1 LRSRKLLYSILV
13 SQENTAKENKT
24 MMKTTTTNNYRIPVD
39 QLQNLEIDRN
49 GRLAPRLH
57 DLEPLRNTLLS
68 VLYPGIKVASVNV
81 PVEPLDDYEEAQVEN
96 ALARLVWNGVHYKL
110 VGASGSAKKG
120 KFYFVDQK
128 HSLAIAERFQH
139 WPQAAIVYFGILV
152 SPCKVMREEP
162 EARVLVVLDKKLGT
176 NDCRG
181 WIRRSIFQHLQQK
194 HDDEILSA
202 HVERLRR
209 ERYGNASD
217 ENHDQAD
224 ESVLF
229 RDAQREIAG
238 KRLPEERFYQFRMAF
253 ADTQAKGAFK
263 IMEDDVADALEAD
276 FVLPESAVKPGLKI
290 PPVMYSIFGPG
301 RRFAGNVAVGIR
313 EVSRQLEFESSYTL
327 VEHAPEDSI
336 QLEILPQAMKQVA
349 KLSEAVG
356 GGHYEDLLEIL
367 GHHPDRSADGVEPD
381 NEEFRI
387 VEGLLLADA
396 SGEIVR
402 HPYVNNQLNKLLA
415 RWAFKAATG
424 GGFRL
429 PAFALMDDGY
439 LFLKDGDVLCGSD
452 WIPEHK
458 AIVPLASKHG
468 LCVRYP
474 IRMVDDLLP
483 FENLSD
489 NEISAQLKND
499 LCRGNC
505 TLTDSETRELVQRQL
520 RMEGTY
526 VLHSETAKK
535 NGGDFDFDWVCV
547 IEEDRF
553 PRFVKDRFSRGLGL
567 QQGKNKANKARDP
580 WFNLEHVAMKA
591 RGNHI
596 GSITDLITSCRA
608 VGQEELAGQLAK
620 ELQNALDSLKWQ
632 VQPDLKLVAEIRQ
645 QVRQA
650 PWLRY
655 KNERRCSDLPL
666 HLEVEKTDR
675 VGHLYNHVRK
685 QIEDLLINK
694 APIEAFKALV
704 VGEQVTREMLEDCRF
719 INRVYAA
726 MVGKIAGRREQLE
739 EHLEKAKAE
748 WETVRQNSDKELRRQ
763 KLFAMNQAYGAC
775 RGDEERGRYEMKAVL
790 AFIRIWAQNK
800 AENRMGW
807 LQALNRIVC
816 AGQRSSGSI
825 LFLAFPQ
832 ELILKLAE
840 RTGGKPVR
848 VHVPR
853 LYDGLVRTDASG
865 RAFLVDPLKGGG
877 QKHTFL
883 FKYRDGKILLDDNSL
898 EQAQAETS
906 TESCTETAIATGRA
920 IPTAVADERMEF
932 IPGTFSDEDASDAPW
947 VM

>member
-1 LRSRKLLYSILV
+1 MR
-13 SQENTAKENKT
+13 
-24 MMKTTTTNNYRIPVD
+24 TTNTKTKRYRIPAD
-39 QLQNLEIDRN
+39 QIQNLEIDRN
-49 GRLAPRLH
+49 GRIAPRLH
-57 DLEPLRNTLLS
+57 DLEPLENTLLS

-81 PVEPLDDYEEAQVEN
+81 PAEPLDDYEESQVEN
-96 ALARLVWNGVHYKL
+96 ALARLVFKGVHYKL

-120 KFYFVDQK
+120 KFYFVDQE
-128 HSLAIAERFQH
+128 HSRAIAERFQH

-152 SPCKVMREEP
+152 SPCKVMMEAP
-162 EARVLVVLDKKLGT
+162 ESRVLVVLDRKLGT

-181 WIRRSIFQHLQQK
+181 WIRRSLFQRLQEK
-194 HDDEILSA
+194 HDEELLLAQVD
-202 HVERLRR
+202 RLRR
-209 ERYGNASD
+209 ERDGMVRD
-217 ENHDQAD
+217 EDLDEQQRAILLHDAK
-224 ESVLF
+224 
-229 RDAQREIAG
+229 REISA

-253 ADTQAKGAFK
+253 SNTQAKGAFK
-263 IMEDDVADALEAD
+263 IMENDVSDALEAD

-290 PPVMYSIFGPG
+290 PAVMDSIFGPG
-301 RRFAGNVAVGIR
+301 RRFAGNVTVGIR

-327 VEHAPEDSI
+327 LEHAPEDSI

-356 GGHYEDLLEIL
+356 QGRYEELLELL
-367 GHHPDRSADGVEPD
+367 GHHPDKISAELLEQDG
-381 NEEFRI
+381 NEEFRV

-415 RWAFKAATG
+415 RWAFKTATG

-439 LFLKDGDVLCGSD
+439 LFLKDGQVFSGSD
-452 WIPEHK
+452 WIPEHE

-483 FENLSD
+483 FGNLSD
-489 NEISAQLKND
+489 DEILAHLNKD
-499 LCRGNC
+499 LCRSNS
-505 TLTDSETRELVQRQL
+505 TLTDTEVRDLVARQL
-520 RMEGTY
+520 RLEGTY

-535 NGGDFDFDWVCV
+535 NGGDYDFDWVCV
-547 IEEDRF
+547 VEEERF
-553 PRFVKDRFSRGLGL
+553 PRFVKDRFSRGLGA

-596 GSITDLITSCRA
+596 GSITDLMTSCRA
-608 VGQEELAGQLAK
+608 AGRGDLAQQLAL
-620 ELQNALDSLKWQ
+620 ELQKALDSLKWQ

-645 QVRQA
+645 QIRQA

-655 KNERRCSDLPL
+655 KNERRVSDLPL
-666 HLEVEKTDR
+666 HVEVEKTDR
-675 VGHLYNHVRK
+675 VGYLYNRVRK
-685 QIEDLLINK
+685 QIEDLLTNK

-704 VGEQVTREMLEDCRF
+704 VGEEVTRQMLEDCRF

-726 MVGKIAGRREQLE
+726 MVGKIAERRELLKKQ
-739 EHLEKAKAE
+739 LEKARAE
-748 WETVRQNSDKELRRQ
+748 WETVRQSQDKELRRQ
-763 KLFAMNQAYGAC
+763 KLFASNQAHGAC
-775 RGDEERGRYEMKAVL
+775 RADEERGKYEMKAVL
-790 AFIRIWAQNK
+790 ALIRIWAQNK
-800 AENRMGW
+800 TENRTAW
-807 LQALNRIVC
+807 LQALNRVVC
-816 AGQRSSGSI
+816 AGERSTGSI

-840 RTGGKPVR
+840 RTGGRAVR
-848 VHVPR
+848 VQVPR
-853 LYDGLVRTDASG
+853 LYEGFVRIDEQG
-865 RAFLVDPLKGGG
+865 RTFLVDPLKNGG

-883 FKYRDGKILLDDNSL
+883 FKYADGKILLDDDKS
-898 EQAQAETS
+898 EQVQAGTTKSGAE
-906 TESCTETAIATGRA
+906 ESRTTMQV
-920 IPTAVADERMEF
+920 AVPDEAVEF
-932 IPGTFSDEDASDAPW
+932 PPITLDDDGPEVPW

>member
-1 LRSRKLLYSILV
+1 MTT
-13 SQENTAKENKT
+13 N
-24 MMKTTTTNNYRIPVD
+24 TTTNNYRIPAD

-49 GRLAPRLH
+49 GRVAPRLH
-57 DLEPLRNTLLS
+57 DLEPLKNTLLS

-81 PVEPLDDYEEAQVEN
+81 PAEPLDDYEEAQVEN

-120 KFYFVDQK
+120 KFYFVDRE

-152 SPCKVMREEP
+152 SPCKVMMAEP
-162 EARVLVVLDKKLGT
+162 EARVLVVPDRKLGT

-181 WIRRSIFQHLQQK
+181 WIRRSIFQRLQQK
-194 HDDEILSA
+194 HDDEILLA
-202 HVERLRR
+202 QVERLRR
-209 ERYGNASD
+209 ERYGKASD
-217 ENHDQAD
+217 EDRDQA
-224 ESVLF
+224 EEAVLLQ
-229 RDAQREIAG
+229 DAKREVAG
-238 KRLPEERFYQFRMAF
+238 KRLAGGRFYQFRMAF

-263 IMEDDVADALEAD
+263 IMEDDVSDALDAD
-276 FVLPESAVKPGLKI
+276 FLLPESAVKPGLKV
-290 PPVMYSIFGPG
+290 PAVMYSIFGPG
-301 RRFAGNVAVGIR
+301 RRFRGHIAIGIR
-313 EVSRQLEFESSYTL
+313 EVSRHLEFESSYTL

-356 GGHYEDLLEIL
+356 EGRYEDLLEIL
-367 GHHPDRSADGVEPD
+367 GHHPDRSLPDGVEPD
-381 NEEFRI
+381 SEEFRI

-439 LFLKDGDVLCGSD
+439 LFLKDGQVVAGSD

-458 AIVPLASKHG
+458 AIVPLASKYG

-483 FENLSD
+483 FGNLPD
-489 NEISAQLKND
+489 EEIAAQLNTD
-499 LCRGNC
+499 LCRKNC
-505 TLTDSETRELVQRQL
+505 TLTDSEIRELVQRQL
-520 RMEGTY
+520 RLEGTY

-547 IEEDRF
+547 VEEDRF
-553 PRFVKDRFSRGLGL
+553 PRFVKDRFSRGLGQ

-596 GSITDLITSCRA
+596 GSITDLMTSCRA
-608 VGQEELAGQLAK
+608 VGQKELAAQLAQ

-704 VGEQVTREMLEDCRF
+704 VGEQVNREMLDDCRF
-719 INRVYAA
+719 VNRVYAA
-726 MVGKIAGRREQLE
+726 MVGKIAARREQLKGQ
-739 EHLEKAKAE
+739 LEKAKAE
-748 WETVRQNSDKELRRQ
+748 WDTVRQSSDKELRRQ

-816 AGQRSSGSI
+816 TGQRSSGSI

-853 LYDGLVRTDASG
+853 LYDGLVRTDSSG
-865 RAFLVDPLKGGG
+865 RTFLVDPLKEGG

-883 FKYRDGKILLDDNSL
+883 FKYRDGKILLDDDKP
-898 EQAQAETS
+898 EQTQAETS
-906 TESCTETAIATGRA
+906 TESCSETDIAAECA
-920 IPTAVADERMEF
+920 IPVAMVDEAVEF
-932 IPGTFSDEDASDAPW
+932 LPSTFSDEDASDAPW

>member
-1 LRSRKLLYSILV
+1 
-13 SQENTAKENKT
+13 
-24 MMKTTTTNNYRIPVD
+24 M
-39 QLQNLEIDRN
+39 
-49 GRLAPRLH
+49 H
-57 DLEPLRNTLLS
+57 DLEPLKNTLLS

-81 PVEPLDDYEEAQVEN
+81 PAEPLDDYEEAQVEN
-96 ALARLVWNGVHYKL
+96 ALARLVWNGIHYKL

-120 KFYFVDQK
+120 KFYFVDRE
-128 HSLAIAERFQH
+128 HSKAIAERFQH

-152 SPCKVMREEP
+152 SPCKVMMEEP
-162 EARVLVVLDKKLGT
+162 EARVLVVPDRKLGT

-181 WIRRSIFQHLQQK
+181 WIRRSVFQRLQQK

-202 HVERLRR
+202 QVERLRR
-209 ERYGNASD
+209 ERYGKASD
-217 ENHDQAD
+217 ENQDQAE
-224 ESVLF
+224 ESVLLQ
-229 RDAQREIAG
+229 DAKRELAG
-238 KRLPEERFYQFRMAF
+238 KRLAGGRFYQFRMAF

-263 IMEDDVADALEAD
+263 IMEDDVSDALEAD

-290 PPVMYSIFGPG
+290 PAVMYSIFGPG
-301 RRFAGNVAVGIR
+301 RRFRGDTVVGIR

-356 GGHYEDLLEIL
+356 EGRYEDLLEIL
-367 GHHPDRSADGVEPD
+367 GHHPGKSLPDGVEPD
-381 NEEFRI
+381 NEEFRV

-439 LFLKDGDVLCGSD
+439 LFLKDGQVVSGSD

-458 AIVPLASKHG
+458 AIVPLASKRG

-483 FENLSD
+483 FGNLAD
-489 NEISAQLKND
+489 GEIVAQLNND
-499 LCRGNC
+499 LCRRNC
-505 TLTDSETRELVQRQL
+505 TLTDSEIRELVQRQL
-520 RMEGTY
+520 RLEGTY
-526 VLHSETAKK
+526 VLHSDTAKK

-547 IEEDRF
+547 VEEDRF
-553 PRFVKDRFSRGLGL
+553 PRFVKDRFSRGLGQ
-567 QQGKNKANKARDP
+567 QQGKNKANKAKDP

-596 GSITDLITSCRA
+596 GSITDLMTSCRA
-608 VGQEELAGQLAK
+608 AGHEELAAELAL

-655 KNERRCSDLPL
+655 KNERRVSDLPL

-704 VGEQVTREMLEDCRF
+704 VGEQVSREMLEDCRF
-719 INRVYAA
+719 VNRVYAA
-726 MVGKIAGRREQLE
+726 MVGKIAERREQLKE
-739 EHLEKAKAE
+739 QLEKAKAE
-748 WETVRQNSDKELRRQ
+748 WETIRQSSDKELRRQ

-816 AGQRSSGSI
+816 TGQRSSGSI

-848 VHVPR
+848 VHVPK
-853 LYDGLVRTDASG
+853 LHDGLVRTDSAG

-883 FKYRDGKILLDDNSL
+883 FKYRDGKILLDDDKP
-898 EQAQAETS
+898 EQAKGEILS
-906 TESCTETAIATGRA
+906 ESCAESETAEAA
-920 IPTAVADERMEF
+920 IQAANVDEAVEF
-932 IPGTFSDEDASDAPW
+932 NPGAFSDEDASDAPW

>member
-1 LRSRKLLYSILV
+1 MTK
-13 SQENTAKENKT
+13 N
-24 MMKTTTTNNYRIPVD
+24 TTTNNYRIPAD
-39 QLQNLEIDRN
+39 QIQNLEIDRN
-49 GRLAPRLH
+49 GRVAPRLH
-57 DLEPLRNTLLS
+57 DLEPLKNTLLS

-81 PVEPLDDYEEAQVEN
+81 PAEPLDDYEESQVEN
-96 ALARLVWNGVHYKL
+96 ALARLIWNGVHYKL

-120 KFYFVDQK
+120 KFYFVDRE
-128 HSLAIAERFQH
+128 HSRAIAERFQH

-152 SPCKVMREEP
+152 SPCKVMIEEP
-162 EARVLVVLDKKLGT
+162 EARVLVVADRKLGT

-181 WIRRSIFQHLQQK
+181 WIRRSLFQRLQQK
-194 HDDEILSA
+194 HDDEILSSQI
-202 HVERLRR
+202 ERLRR
-209 ERYGNASD
+209 ERHAGAREEDLD
-217 ENHDQAD
+217 ERQR
-224 ESVLF
+224 SVLLA
-229 RDAQREIAG
+229 DAKREIAG

-253 ADTQAKGAFK
+253 ANTQAKGAFK

-276 FVLPESAVKPGLKI
+276 FVLPESAVKPEQKI
-290 PPVMYSIFGPG
+290 PTVMYSIFGPG
-301 RRFAGNVAVGIR
+301 RRFAGNLSVGIR
-313 EVSRQLEFESSYTL
+313 EVSRRLEFESSYTL

-349 KLSEAVG
+349 KLSEAIG
-356 GGHYEDLLEIL
+356 EGRYEDLLEIL
-367 GHHPDRSADGVEPD
+367 GHHPDRSLPDGVEPD
-381 NEEFRI
+381 SEEFRV

-415 RWAFKAATG
+415 RWAFKAATS

-439 LFLKDGDVLCGSD
+439 LFLKDGQVISGSD

-483 FENLSD
+483 FGNLSD
-489 NEISAQLKND
+489 DEIAAQLAND
-499 LCRGNC
+499 LCRQNC
-505 TLTDSETRELVQRQL
+505 TLANAQIYELVRRQL
-520 RMEGTY
+520 RLEGTY

-535 NGGDFDFDWVCV
+535 NGGDFDFDWICV
-547 IEEDRF
+547 VEEDRF
-553 PRFVKDRFSRGLGL
+553 PRFVKERFSRDLGQ

-596 GSITDLITSCRA
+596 GSITDLMTSCRA
-608 VGQEELAGQLAK
+608 AGHEELAAQLAK

-645 QVRQA
+645 QVHQA

-655 KNERRCSDLPL
+655 KNERRVSDLPL

-704 VGEQVTREMLEDCRF
+704 VGEKVTRDMLEDCRF
-719 INRVYAA
+719 VNRVYAA
-726 MVGKIAGRREQLE
+726 MVGKVAERREQLKQQ
-739 EHLEKAKAE
+739 LEKAKAE
-748 WETVRQNSDKELRRQ
+748 WDEVRQSSDKELRRQ
-763 KLFAMNQAYGAC
+763 KLFVLNQAYCAC
-775 RGDEERGRYEMKAVL
+775 RGDEERGRYEMKAIL

-800 AENRMGW
+800 EENRMGW

-816 AGQRSSGSI
+816 TGQRSSGSI

-853 LYDGLVRTDASG
+853 LYDGSVGTDSSG
-865 RAFLVDPLKGGG
+865 RTFLVDPLKGGG

-883 FKYRDGKILLDDNSL
+883 FKYKDGKILLDDNKA
-898 EQAQAETS
+898 EHDQALTSAESRAEAETAP
-906 TESCTETAIATGRA
+906 EGAMPAA
-920 IPTAVADERMEF
+920 AVDQAVEF
-932 IPGTFSDEDASDAPW
+932 NPGAYDDTNDVSW

>member
-1 LRSRKLLYSILV
+1 MTK
-13 SQENTAKENKT
+13 N
-24 MMKTTTTNNYRIPVD
+24 TTTNNYRIPAD

-49 GRLAPRLH
+49 GRVAPRLH
-57 DLEPLRNTLLS
+57 DLEPLKNTLLS

-81 PVEPLDDYEEAQVEN
+81 PAEPLDDYEEAQVEN
-96 ALARLVWNGVHYKL
+96 ALAGLVWNGVHYKL

-120 KFYFVDQK
+120 KFYFVDRE
-128 HSLAIAERFQH
+128 HSGAIAERFQH

-152 SPCKVMREEP
+152 SPCKVMMEEP
-162 EARVLVVLDKKLGT
+162 EARVIVVPDRKLGT

-181 WIRRSIFQHLQQK
+181 WIRRSVFQRLQQK

-202 HVERLRR
+202 QVERLRR
-209 ERYGNASD
+209 ERFGKAND
-217 ENHDQAD
+217 ENRDQAE
-224 ESVLF
+224 ESVLLQ
-229 RDAQREIAG
+229 DAKREVAG
-238 KRLPEERFYQFRMAF
+238 RRLAEGRFYQFRMAF

-263 IMEDDVADALEAD
+263 VMEDDVSDALEAD

-290 PPVMYSIFGPG
+290 PAVMYSIFGPG
-301 RRFAGNVAVGIR
+301 RRFRGHLAVGIR

-356 GGHYEDLLEIL
+356 AGRYEDLLEIL
-367 GHHPDRSADGVEPD
+367 GHHPDRSLPAGAEPD
-381 NEEFRI
+381 NEEFRV

-439 LFLKDGDVLCGSD
+439 LFLKDGEVVSGSD

-458 AIVPLASKHG
+458 AVVPLASKRG

-474 IRMVDDLLP
+474 IRIVDDLLP
-483 FENLSD
+483 FGNLSD
-489 NEISAQLKND
+489 DEIVAQLNND
-499 LCRGNC
+499 LCRRNC
-505 TLTDSETRELVQRQL
+505 TLTESETGELVQRQL
-520 RMEGTY
+520 RLEGTY

-547 IEEDRF
+547 VEEDRF
-553 PRFVKDRFSRGLGL
+553 PRFVKDRFSRGLGQ
-567 QQGKNKANKARDP
+567 QQGKNKANKAKDP

-596 GSITDLITSCRA
+596 GSITDLMTSCRA
-608 VGQEELAGQLAK
+608 VGQQELAAQLAK

-655 KNERRCSDLPL
+655 KNERRVSDLPL

-704 VGEQVTREMLEDCRF
+704 VGEQVSREMLEDCRF
-719 INRVYAA
+719 VNRVYAA
-726 MVGKIAGRREQLE
+726 MVGKIAERREQLE
-739 EHLEKAKAE
+739 QQLEKAKAE
-748 WETVRQNSDKELRRQ
+748 WDTVRQSSDKEMRRQ

-816 AGQRSSGSI
+816 TGQRSSGSI

-853 LYDGLVRTDASG
+853 LYDGLVRTDSSG
-865 RAFLVDPLKGGG
+865 RTFLVDPLKGGG

-883 FKYRDGKILLDDNSL
+883 FKYRDGKILLDDDKP
-898 EQAQAETS
+898 EQKQAETS
-906 TESCTETAIATGRA
+906 TESSADTDIAAECA
-920 IPTAVADERMEF
+920 IPVAMVDEAVEF
-932 IPGTFSDEDASDAPW
+932 NPGAFSDEDASDAAW

>member
-1 LRSRKLLYSILV
+1 MTK
-13 SQENTAKENKT
+13 N
-24 MMKTTTTNNYRIPVD
+24 TTTDNYRIPAD

-49 GRLAPRLH
+49 GRIAPRLH
-57 DLEPLRNTLLS
+57 DLEPLKNTLLS

-81 PVEPLDDYEEAQVEN
+81 PAEPLDDFEESQVEN

-120 KFYFVDQK
+120 KFYFVDRE
-128 HSLAIAERFQH
+128 HSQAIAERFQH

-152 SPCKVMREEP
+152 SPCKAMMEKP
-162 EARVLVVLDKKLGT
+162 EVRVLVVPDRKLGT

-181 WIRRSIFQHLQQK
+181 WIRRSMFRRLQQK

-202 HVERLRR
+202 QMERLRR
-209 ERYGNASD
+209 ERDGKASD
-217 ENHDQAD
+217 ENQDKAG
-224 ESVLF
+224 ESVLL
-229 RDAQREIAG
+229 RDAKREIAG

-263 IMEDDVADALEAD
+263 IMEDDVSDVLEAD
-276 FVLPESAVKPGLKI
+276 FVLPESAVKPGLKT
-290 PPVMYSIFGPG
+290 PAVMYSIFGPG
-301 RRFAGNVAVGIR
+301 RRFRGDVVVGIR

-356 GGHYEDLLEIL
+356 EGRYEDLLEIL
-367 GHHPDRSADGVEPD
+367 GHHPDRALPDGVEPD
-381 NEEFRI
+381 SEEFRV

-439 LFLKDGDVLCGSD
+439 LFLKDGQVFSGSD

-458 AIVPLASKHG
+458 AIVPMASKRG

-483 FENLSD
+483 FANLSD
-489 NEISAQLKND
+489 EEILAQLNND
-499 LCRGNC
+499 LCRSNC
-505 TLTDSETRELVQRQL
+505 TLTDSEIRELVRRQL
-520 RMEGTY
+520 RVEGTY

-535 NGGDFDFDWVCV
+535 NGGDFDFDWICV
-547 IEEDRF
+547 VEEDRF
-553 PRFVKDRFSRGLGL
+553 PRFVKDRFSRGLGQ
-567 QQGKNKANKARDP
+567 QQGKNKANKAKDP

-596 GSITDLITSCRA
+596 GSITDLMTSCRA
-608 VGQEELAGQLAK
+608 VGQEELAAQLAK

-632 VQPDLKLVAEIRQ
+632 VQPDLKLIAEIRR
-645 QVRQA
+645 QVHQA

-675 VGHLYNHVRK
+675 VGQLYNHVRK

-726 MVGKIAGRREQLE
+726 MVGKIAVRREQLKE
-739 EHLEKAKAE
+739 QLEKAKAE
-748 WETVRQNSDKELRRQ
+748 WDTVRQSSDKELRRQ
-763 KLFAMNQAYGAC
+763 MLFAMNQAYGAC
-775 RGDEERGRYEMKAVL
+775 RGDEERSRYEMKAVL

-816 AGQRSSGSI
+816 TGQRSSGSI

-853 LYDGLVRTDASG
+853 LYDGLVRTDSSG

-883 FKYRDGKILLDDNSL
+883 FKYLDGKILLDDDKT
-898 EQAQAETS
+898 EQPKGETS
-906 TESCTETAIATGRA
+906 TESCAESETTEAA
-920 IPTAVADERMEF
+920 IPATVADEAVEF
-932 IPGTFSDEDASDAPW
+932 NPGAFSNEDASDASW

>member
-1 LRSRKLLYSILV
+1 MTK
-13 SQENTAKENKT
+13 N
-24 MMKTTTTNNYRIPVD
+24 TTTNNYRIPAD
-39 QLQNLEIDRN
+39 QIQNLEIDRN
-49 GRLAPRLH
+49 GRIAPRLH
-57 DLEPLRNTLLS
+57 DLEPLKNTLLS
-68 VLYPGIKVASVNV
+68 VLYPGIKVASVTE
-81 PVEPLDDYEEAQVEN
+81 PTEPLDDFEEAQVEN
-96 ALARLVWNGVHYKL
+96 ALARLVWNGIHYKL

-128 HSLAIAERFQH
+128 HSRAIAERFQH

-152 SPCKVMREEP
+152 SPCKVMMEEP
-162 EARVLVVLDKKLGT
+162 EARVLVVADRRLGT

-181 WIRRSIFQHLQQK
+181 WIRRSLFQRLQEK
-194 HDDEILSA
+194 HDDELLCA
-202 HVERLRR
+202 QMERLRR
-209 ERYGNASD
+209 ERFGKSGGEPLDA
-217 ENHDQAD
+217 DQ
-224 ESVLF
+224 EMVLL
-229 RDAQREIAG
+229 RDAKQEISA
-238 KRLPEERFYQFRMAF
+238 KRLAEGRFYQFRMAF
-253 ADTQAKGAFK
+253 ANTQAKGAFK
-263 IMEDDVADALEAD
+263 VMKDDVADALEAD

-290 PPVMYSIFGPG
+290 LAVTCSIFGPG
-301 RRFAGNVAVGIR
+301 RRFRGLTVVGIR
-313 EVSRQLEFESSYTL
+313 EVSRQLDFESSYTL

-356 GGHYEDLLEIL
+356 EGRYEDLLEIL
-367 GHHPDRSADGVEPD
+367 GHHPDRSLPEGAELDGQ
-381 NEEFRI
+381 EFRV

-429 PAFALMDDGY
+429 PAFALADDGY
-439 LFLKDGDVLCGSD
+439 LFLKDGQVVSGSD

-458 AIVPLASKHG
+458 AVVPLTSKRG

-483 FENLSD
+483 FGNLSD
-489 NEISAQLKND
+489 NEIAAELSND
-499 LCRGNC
+499 LCRQNC
-505 TLTDSETRELVQRQL
+505 ALASSEFCELVQRQL
-520 RMEGTY
+520 RLEGAY

-553 PRFVKDRFSRGLGL
+553 PRFVKDRFSRGLGQ

-596 GSITDLITSCRA
+596 GSITDLMTSCRA
-608 VGQEELAGQLAK
+608 AGHEDLAAQLAK

-632 VQPDLKLVAEIRQ
+632 VQPDLKLVAAIRQ
-645 QVRQA
+645 QVHQA

-655 KNERRCSDLPL
+655 KNERRVSDLPL
-666 HLEVEKTDR
+666 HLEVDAKDR

-685 QIEDLLINK
+685 QIEDVLINK

-726 MVGKIAGRREQLE
+726 MIGKIAERREQLKQQ
-739 EHLEKAKAE
+739 LEKAKAE
-748 WETVRQNSDKELRRQ
+748 WDEVRQSADKELRRQ
-763 KLFAMNQAYGAC
+763 KLFAMNQARGAC
-775 RGDEERGRYEMKAVL
+775 RSDEERGRYEMKAVF

-800 AENRMGW
+800 EENRMGW

-816 AGQRSSGSI
+816 TGQRSSGSI

-848 VHVPR
+848 VHVPK
-853 LYDGLVRTDASG
+853 LYDGLVCTDSSG
-865 RAFLVDPLKGGG
+865 RTFLVDPLKGGG
-877 QKHTFL
+877 EKHTFL
-883 FKYRDGKILLDDNSL
+883 FKYEDGNILLDDNKP
-898 EQAQAETS
+898 EQAKAETSAEAQAEAK
-906 TESCTETAIATGRA
+906 TASEASVPAA
-920 IPTAVADERMEF
+920 IVDEAVEF
-932 IPGTFSDEDASDAPW
+932 NPGTFSDEETNDVSW

>member
-1 LRSRKLLYSILV
+1 MTK
-13 SQENTAKENKT
+13 N
-24 MMKTTTTNNYRIPVD
+24 TTTNNYRIPAD

-49 GRLAPRLH
+49 GRVAPRLH
-57 DLEPLRNTLLS
+57 DLEPLKNTLLS
-68 VLYPGIKVASVNV
+68 VLYPGIKVAGVNV
-81 PVEPLDDYEEAQVEN
+81 PAEPLDDYEEAQVEN

-120 KFYFVDQK
+120 KFYFVDRE
-128 HSLAIAERFQH
+128 HSRSIAERFQH

-152 SPCKVMREEP
+152 SPCKVMMEEP
-162 EARVLVVLDKKLGT
+162 EVRILVVPDRKLGT

-181 WIRRSIFQHLQQK
+181 WIRRSMFQRLQQK

-202 HVERLRR
+202 QVERLRR
-209 ERYGNASD
+209 ERYGKASD
-217 ENHDQAD
+217 ENRDQAE
-224 ESVLF
+224 ESILLQ
-229 RDAQREIAG
+229 DAKREIVG
-238 KRLPEERFYQFRMAF
+238 KRLAEGRFYQFRMAF

-263 IMEDDVADALEAD
+263 TMEDDVSDVLEAD

-290 PPVMYSIFGPG
+290 PAVMYSIFGPG
-301 RRFAGNVAVGIR
+301 RRFRGDVVVGIR

-349 KLSEAVG
+349 KLSKAVG
-356 GGHYEDLLEIL
+356 EGRYEDLLEIL
-367 GHHPDRSADGVEPD
+367 GHHPDRSQPDGVEPD
-381 NEEFRI
+381 SEEFRV

-415 RWAFKAATG
+415 RWAFKAATS
-424 GGFRL
+424 GGFLL

-439 LFLKDGDVLCGSD
+439 LFLKDGQVFSGSD

-458 AIVPLASKHG
+458 AIVPLVSKHG

-483 FENLSD
+483 FGNLSD
-489 NEISAQLKND
+489 EEIVVYLNND
-499 LCRGNC
+499 LCRCNC
-505 TLTDSETRELVQRQL
+505 TLTDSEIRELVHRQL
-520 RMEGTY
+520 RLEGTY

-547 IEEDRF
+547 VEEDRF
-553 PRFVKDRFSRGLGL
+553 PRFVKDRFSRGLG
-567 QQGKNKANKARDP
+567 QQLGKNKASKAKDP

-596 GSITDLITSCRA
+596 GSITDLMTSCRA
-608 VGQEELAGQLAK
+608 VGQEELAAQLAK
-620 ELQNALDSLKWQ
+620 ELQSALDSLKWQ

-704 VGEQVTREMLEDCRF
+704 VGERVSREMLEDCRF
-719 INRVYAA
+719 VNRVYAA
-726 MVGKIAGRREQLE
+726 MVGKIAARREQLKE
-739 EHLEKAKAE
+739 KLGKAKAE
-748 WETVRQNSDKELRRQ
+748 WDTVRQSSDKELRRQ
-763 KLFAMNQAYGAC
+763 MLFAMNQAYGAC

-816 AGQRSSGSI
+816 TGQRSSGSI

-832 ELILKLAE
+832 ELIMKLAE

-853 LYDGLVRTDASG
+853 LYDGFVRTDSSG
-865 RAFLVDPLKGGG
+865 RTFLVDPLKGGG

-883 FKYRDGKILLDDNSL
+883 FKYLDGKILLDDDKT
-898 EQAQAETS
+898 EQPKGETS
-906 TESCTETAIATGRA
+906 TESCTESETAEAA
-920 IPTAVADERMEF
+920 IPAAVADEAMEF
-932 IPGTFSDEDASDAPW
+932 NPGAFSDEDASDAPW

>member
-1 LRSRKLLYSILV
+1 MTTK
-13 SQENTAKENKT
+13 NTKT
-24 MMKTTTTNNYRIPVD
+24 NRYRIPAD
-39 QLQNLEIDRN
+39 QIQNLEIDRN
-49 GRLAPRLH
+49 GRIAPRLH
-57 DLEPLRNTLLS
+57 DLEPLENTLLS
-68 VLYPGIKVASVNV
+68 VLYPEIKVASVNV
-81 PVEPLDDYEEAQVEN
+81 PAEPLDDYEESQVEN
-96 ALARLVWNGVHYKL
+96 ALARLVFKGIHYKL

-120 KFYFVDQK
+120 KFYFVDHE
-128 HSLAIAERFQH
+128 HSKAIAERFQH

-152 SPCKVMREEP
+152 SPCKVMM
-162 EARVLVVLDKKLGT
+162 EAPDSRVLVVPDRKLGT

-181 WIRRSIFQHLQQK
+181 WIRRSLFQRLQEK
-194 HDDEILSA
+194 HDDELLSLQFD
-202 HVERLRR
+202 RLRL
-209 ERYGNASD
+209 ERHGTVRD
-217 ENHDQAD
+217 EDLDEQETSILLHDAT
-224 ESVLF
+224 
-229 RDAQREIAG
+229 REISW
-238 KRLPEERFYQFRMAF
+238 KRLPEGRFYQFRMAF
-253 ADTQAKGAFK
+253 ANTQAKGAFK
-263 IMEDDVADALEAD
+263 IMEDEVSDALEAD

-290 PPVMYSIFGPG
+290 PAVMYSIIGPG

-349 KLSEAVG
+349 RLSEAVG
-356 GGHYEDLLEIL
+356 QGRYEELLELLGRHPDQVSADLL
-367 GHHPDRSADGVEPD
+367 DQDGS
-381 NEEFRI
+381 EEFRV

-415 RWAFKAATG
+415 RWAFKTATG

-439 LFLKDGDVLCGSD
+439 LFVKDGQVFSGSD

-458 AIVPLASKHG
+458 AIVPLASKYG

-483 FENLSD
+483 FGNLSD
-489 NEISAQLKND
+489 DEIVSQLNAELKND
-499 LCRGNC
+499 PCRSDC
-505 TLTDSETRELVQRQL
+505 FLTDNEVRDLVARQL
-520 RMEGTY
+520 RFEGTY

-535 NGGDFDFDWVCV
+535 NGGDYDFDWICV
-547 IEEDRF
+547 VEEDRF
-553 PRFVKDRFSRGLGL
+553 PRFVKDRFARGVGA

-596 GSITDLITSCRA
+596 GSITDLMTSCRA
-608 VGQEELAGQLAK
+608 AGRDDLAQQLAL
-620 ELQNALDSLKWQ
+620 ELQKALDSLKWQ

-655 KNERRCSDLPL
+655 KNERRVSDLPL
-666 HLEVEKTDR
+666 HVELEKTDR

-685 QIEDLLINK
+685 QIEDLLTNK

-704 VGEQVTREMLEDCRF
+704 VGEDVTRKMLEDCRF

-726 MVGKIAGRREQLE
+726 MVGKIAGRRELLKKQLE
-739 EHLEKAKAE
+739 VAKAE
-748 WETVRQNSDKELRRQ
+748 WEAVRQSPDKELRRQ
-763 KLFAMNQAYGAC
+763 KLFASNQAHGAC
-775 RGDEERGRYEMKAVL
+775 RADDERGKYEMKAIL
-790 AFIRIWAQNK
+790 ALIRIWAQNK
-800 AENRMGW
+800 TENRTAW
-807 LQALNRIVC
+807 LQALNRVVC
-816 AGQRSSGSI
+816 AGERSTGSI

-832 ELILKLAE
+832 ELIFKLAE
-840 RTGGKPVR
+840 RTGGKAVR

-853 LYDGLVRTDASG
+853 LYEGFVRIDEQG
-865 RAFLVDPLKGGG
+865 RTFLVDPLKNGG

-883 FKYRDGKILLDDNSL
+883 FKYADGKILLDDDKS
-898 EQAQAETS
+898 EQAQ
-906 TESCTETAIATGRA
+906 TETAKSGAEESGTATQV
-920 IPTAVADERMEF
+920 AVPDEAVEF
-932 IPGTFSDEDASDAPW
+932 PSITLDDDGPEVPW

>member
-1 LRSRKLLYSILV
+1 MTTK
-13 SQENTAKENKT
+13 NTKT
-24 MMKTTTTNNYRIPVD
+24 NRYRIPAD
-39 QLQNLEIDRN
+39 QIQNLEIDRN
-49 GRLAPRLH
+49 GRIAPRLH
-57 DLEPLRNTLLS
+57 DLEPLENTLLS

-81 PVEPLDDYEEAQVEN
+81 PVEPLDDFEESQVEN
-96 ALARLVWNGVHYKL
+96 ALARLVFKGVHYKL

-120 KFYFVDQK
+120 KFYFVDQE
-128 HSLAIAERFQH
+128 HSRAIAERFQH

-152 SPCKVMREEP
+152 SPCKVMMECP
-162 EARVLVVLDKKLGT
+162 DSGVLVVPDRKLGT

-181 WIRRSIFQHLQQK
+181 WIRRSLFQRLQEK
-194 HDDEILSA
+194 HDDELLALQID
-202 HVERLRR
+202 RLRR
-209 ERYGNASD
+209 ERHGTVRD
-217 ENHDQAD
+217 EDLDEQQRAILLHDAT
-224 ESVLF
+224 
-229 RDAQREIAG
+229 REISWR
-238 KRLPEERFYQFRMAF
+238 RLPEGRFYQFRMAF
-253 ADTQAKGAFK
+253 GNTQAKGAFK
-263 IMEDDVADALEAD
+263 IMEDDVSDALEAD

-290 PPVMYSIFGPG
+290 PAVMYSIFGPG
-301 RRFAGNVAVGIR
+301 RRFRGHTLVGIR

-336 QLEILPQAMKQVA
+336 QLEILPKAMKLVA
-349 KLSEAVG
+349 RLSEAVG
-356 GGHYEDLLEIL
+356 QGRYEELLELLGRHPDKVSADLLE
-367 GHHPDRSADGVEPD
+367 PDG
-381 NEEFRI
+381 NEEFRV

-415 RWAFKAATG
+415 RWAFKTATG

-439 LFLKDGDVLCGSD
+439 LFLKDGQVFSGSD

-483 FENLSD
+483 FGNLSD
-489 NEISAQLKND
+489 EEILSDLNKD
-499 LCRGNC
+499 LCRSNC
-505 TLTDSETRELVQRQL
+505 TLTDAEECDLVARQL
-520 RMEGTY
+520 RLEGTY

-535 NGGDFDFDWVCV
+535 NGGDYDFDWICV
-547 IEEDRF
+547 VEEDRF
-553 PRFVKDRFSRGLGL
+553 PRFVKDRFARGLGA

-596 GSITDLITSCRA
+596 GSITDLMTSCRA
-608 VGQEELAGQLAK
+608 AGRGDLAQQLAV
-620 ELQNALDSLKWQ
+620 ELQKALDSLKWQ

-645 QVRQA
+645 QIRQA

-655 KNERRCSDLPL
+655 KSERRVSDLPL
-666 HLEVEKTDR
+666 HVEVEKTDR

-685 QIEDLLINK
+685 QIEDLLTNK

-704 VGEQVTREMLEDCRF
+704 VGEEVTRQMLEDCRL

-726 MVGKIAGRREQLE
+726 MVGKIAERRELVKKQ
-739 EHLEKAKAE
+739 LEKAKAE
-748 WETVRQNSDKELRRQ
+748 WEAVQQSSDKELRRQ
-763 KLFAMNQAYGAC
+763 KLFASNQAHGAC
-775 RGDEERGRYEMKAVL
+775 RADEERGKYEMKAIL
-790 AFIRIWAQNK
+790 ALIRIWAQNK
-800 AENRMGW
+800 TENRTAW
-807 LQALNRIVC
+807 LQALNRVVC
-816 AGQRSSGSI
+816 AGERSTGSI

-840 RTGGKPVR
+840 RTGGKAVR

-853 LYDGLVRTDASG
+853 LYEGFVRIDEQG
-865 RAFLVDPLKGGG
+865 RTFLVDPLKNGG

-883 FKYRDGKILLDDNSL
+883 FRYADGKILLDDDKS
-898 EQAQAETS
+898 EQAQAEASKATAAEDS
-906 TESCTETAIATGRA
+906 GATTQVAVPDEAVEFPSITLDDDVRET
-920 IPTAVADERMEF
+920 
-932 IPGTFSDEDASDAPW
+932 PW

>member
-1 LRSRKLLYSILV
+1 MTK
-13 SQENTAKENKT
+13 NTKT
-24 MMKTTTTNNYRIPVD
+24 NRYRIPAD

-49 GRLAPRLH
+49 GRVTPRLH
-57 DLEPLRNTLLS
+57 DLDPLQNTLLS

-81 PVEPLDDYEEAQVEN
+81 PAEPLDDYEESQVEN
-96 ALARLVWNGVHYKL
+96 ALARLVWNGIHYKL

-120 KFYFVDQK
+120 KFYFVDQE
-128 HSLAIAERFQH
+128 HSQAIAERFQH

-152 SPCKVMREEP
+152 SPCQVMMESAD
-162 EARVLVVLDKKLGT
+162 ARVLIVPDHKLGT

-181 WIRRSIFQHLQQK
+181 WIGRSVFERLKQK
-194 HDDEILSA
+194 HHEEILSLEI
-202 HVERLRR
+202 ERLRK
-209 ERYGNASD
+209 ERHGLVRD
-217 ENHDQAD
+217 EDLTEQERLTLLHVAKQ
-224 ESVLF
+224 
-229 RDAQREIAG
+229 EIAR
-238 KRLPEERFYQFRMAF
+238 KLLPSDRFYQFRMAF
-253 ADTQAKGAFK
+253 ANTQAKGAFK

-276 FVLPESAVKPGLKI
+276 FVLPESAVKPGLKV
-290 PPVMYSIFGPG
+290 PVGVYSIFGPG

-313 EVSRQLEFESSYTL
+313 EFSRQLEFESSYTL
-327 VEHAPEDSI
+327 LEHAPEDSI
-336 QLEILPQAMKQVA
+336 QLEILPQAMKQLA
-349 KLSEAVG
+349 RLSGAVG
-356 GGHYEDLLEIL
+356 EGRYEELLELL
-367 GHHPDRSADGVEPD
+367 GRHPDRSPD
-381 NEEFRI
+381 VLELDPSEKFRI

-415 RWAFKAATG
+415 RWAFKTATG

-429 PAFALMDDGY
+429 PAFALADDGY
-439 LFLKDGDVLCGSD
+439 LFLHDGKVFSGSD

-483 FENLSD
+483 FGNLSD
-489 NEISAQLKND
+489 EEIALHLNQD
-499 LCRGNC
+499 LCRNQCMLFSVEVHG
-505 TLTDSETRELVQRQL
+505 VIQRQL
-520 RMEGTY
+520 RLQGTY

-535 NGGDFDFDWVCV
+535 NGGDYDFDWICV
-547 IEEDRF
+547 VEEDRF
-553 PRFVKDRFSRGLGL
+553 PRFVKDRFRRGLGQ

-596 GSITDLITSCRA
+596 GSITDLMTSCRA
-608 VGQEELAGQLAK
+608 AGREELAAQLAR

-632 VQPDLKLVAEIRQ
+632 VQPDLKLVGEIRQ
-645 QVRQA
+645 QVGQA

-655 KNERRCSDLPL
+655 KNERRISDLPL

-685 QIEDLLINK
+685 QIEDLLTNK

-704 VGEQVTREMLEDCRF
+704 VGEEVTRQMLEDCRF

-726 MVGKIAGRREQLE
+726 MVGKIAERRELLKKQV
-739 EHLEKAKAE
+739 EKAKAE
-748 WETVRQNSDKELRRQ
+748 WEAVRHSQDKELRRQ
-763 KLFAMNQAYGAC
+763 KLFASNQAHGAC
-775 RGDEERGRYEMKAVL
+775 RADEERGKYEMKAIL
-790 AFIRIWAQNK
+790 ALIRIWAQNK
-800 AENRMGW
+800 SENRAAW
-807 LQALNRIVC
+807 LQALNRVVC
-816 AGQRSSGSI
+816 AGERSTGSI

-840 RTGGKPVR
+840 RTGGRAVR

-853 LYDGLVRTDASG
+853 LYEGFVRIDEQG
-865 RAFLVDPLKGGG
+865 RTFLVDPLKNGG

-883 FKYRDGKILLDDNSL
+883 FKYADGKILLDDDKS

-906 TESCTETAIATGRA
+906 EAAAEQSEAAQA
-920 IPTAVADERMEF
+920 AVPDEAVEF
-932 IPGTFSDEDASDAPW
+932 PSITLDEDGPEVPW

>member
-1 LRSRKLLYSILV
+1 MTK
-13 SQENTAKENKT
+13 N
-24 MMKTTTTNNYRIPVD
+24 TTNNYRIPAD

-49 GRLAPRLH
+49 GRVAPRLH
-57 DLEPLRNTLLS
+57 DLEPLKNTLLS
-68 VLYPGIKVASVNV
+68 VLYHGIKVASVNV
-81 PVEPLDDYEEAQVEN
+81 PTEPLDDYEEAQVEN

-120 KFYFVDQK
+120 KFYFVDRE
-128 HSLAIAERFQH
+128 HSRAIAERFQH

-152 SPCKVMREEP
+152 SPCKVMMEEP
-162 EARVLVVLDKKLGT
+162 EARVLVVPDRRLGT

-181 WIRRSIFQHLQQK
+181 WIRRSVFQRLQQK
-194 HDDEILSA
+194 HDDEILLA
-202 HVERLRR
+202 QVERLRR
-209 ERYGNASD
+209 ERYGKAGD
-217 ENHDQAD
+217 GDRDQAE
-224 ESVLF
+224 ESVLLQ
-229 RDAQREIAG
+229 DAKREVAV
-238 KRLPEERFYQFRMAF
+238 KRLAEGRFYQFRMAF

-263 IMEDDVADALEAD
+263 IMEDDVSDALEAD

-290 PPVMYSIFGPG
+290 PAVVYSIFGPG
-301 RRFAGNVAVGIR
+301 RRFRGHTVVGVR

-356 GGHYEDLLEIL
+356 EGRYEDLLEIL
-367 GHHPDRSADGVEPD
+367 GHHPDKSLPDGVEPD
-381 NEEFRI
+381 SEEFRV

-439 LFLKDGDVLCGSD
+439 LFLKDGQVVSGAD
-452 WIPEHK
+452 WVPEHK
-458 AIVPLASKHG
+458 AIVPLASKRG

-483 FENLSD
+483 FGNLSD
-489 NEISAQLKND
+489 DEIVTQLNND
-499 LCRGNC
+499 LCPRNC
-505 TLTDSETRELVQRQL
+505 TLTNSEIRELVQRQL
-520 RMEGTY
+520 RLEGTY

-547 IEEDRF
+547 VEEDRF
-553 PRFVKDRFSRGLGL
+553 PRFVKDRFSRGLGQ
-567 QQGKNKANKARDP
+567 QQGKNKANKAKDP

-591 RGNHI
+591 RGNLI
-596 GSITDLITSCRA
+596 GSITDLMTSCRA
-608 VGQEELAGQLAK
+608 IGQEELAAQLAK

-719 INRVYAA
+719 VNRVYAA
-726 MVGKIAGRREQLE
+726 MVGKIAERREQLKE
-739 EHLEKAKAE
+739 QLDKAKAE
-748 WETVRQNSDKELRRQ
+748 WETIRQSSDKELRRQ
-763 KLFAMNQAYGAC
+763 KLFAMNRAYGAC

-816 AGQRSSGSI
+816 TGQRSSGSI

-853 LYDGLVRTDASG
+853 LYDGLVRTDSSG
-865 RAFLVDPLKGGG
+865 RTFLVDPLKGGG

-883 FKYRDGKILLDDNSL
+883 FKYWDGKILLDDDKP
-898 EQAQAETS
+898 EQTQAETS
-906 TESCTETAIATGRA
+906 TESCAETEIATECA
-920 IPTAVADERMEF
+920 IPVAMVDEAVEF
-932 IPGTFSDEDASDAPW
+932 IPSTFSDEDSSDAPW

>member
-1 LRSRKLLYSILV
+1 MTK
-13 SQENTAKENKT
+13 N
-24 MMKTTTTNNYRIPVD
+24 TTTNNYRIPAD

-49 GRLAPRLH
+49 GRVAPRLH
-57 DLEPLRNTLLS
+57 DLEPLKNTLLS

-81 PVEPLDDYEEAQVEN
+81 PAEPLDDYEEAQVEN
-96 ALARLVWNGVHYKL
+96 ALAGLVWNGVHYKL

-120 KFYFVDQK
+120 KFYFVDRE
-128 HSLAIAERFQH
+128 HSGAIAERFQH

-152 SPCKVMREEP
+152 SPCKVMMEEP
-162 EARVLVVLDKKLGT
+162 EARVIVVPDRKLGT

-181 WIRRSIFQHLQQK
+181 WIRRSVFQRLQQK

-202 HVERLRR
+202 QVERLRR
-209 ERYGNASD
+209 ERFGKAND
-217 ENHDQAD
+217 ENRDRAE
-224 ESVLF
+224 ESVLLQ
-229 RDAQREIAG
+229 DAKREVAG
-238 KRLPEERFYQFRMAF
+238 RRLAEGRFYQFRMAF

-263 IMEDDVADALEAD
+263 VMEDDVSDALEAD

-290 PPVMYSIFGPG
+290 PAVMYSIFGPG
-301 RRFAGNVAVGIR
+301 RRFRGHLAVGIR

-356 GGHYEDLLEIL
+356 AGRYEDLLEIL
-367 GHHPDRSADGVEPD
+367 GHHPDRSLPAGAEPD
-381 NEEFRI
+381 NEEFRV

-439 LFLKDGDVLCGSD
+439 LFLKDGEVVSGSD

-458 AIVPLASKHG
+458 AVVPLASKRG

-483 FENLSD
+483 FGNLSD
-489 NEISAQLKND
+489 DEIVAQLNND
-499 LCRGNC
+499 LCRRNC
-505 TLTDSETRELVQRQL
+505 TLTESETGELVQRQL
-520 RMEGTY
+520 RLEGTY

-547 IEEDRF
+547 VEEDRF
-553 PRFVKDRFSRGLGL
+553 PRFVKDRFSRGLGQ
-567 QQGKNKANKARDP
+567 QQGKNKANKAKDP

-596 GSITDLITSCRA
+596 GSITDLMTSCRA
-608 VGQEELAGQLAK
+608 VGQQELAAQLAK

-655 KNERRCSDLPL
+655 KNERRVSDLPL

-704 VGEQVTREMLEDCRF
+704 VGEQVSREMLEDCRF
-719 INRVYAA
+719 VNRVYAA
-726 MVGKIAGRREQLE
+726 MVGKIAERREQLE
-739 EHLEKAKAE
+739 QQLEKAKAE
-748 WETVRQNSDKELRRQ
+748 WDTVRQSSDKEMRRQ

-816 AGQRSSGSI
+816 TGQRSSGSI

-853 LYDGLVRTDASG
+853 LYDGLVRTDSSG
-865 RAFLVDPLKGGG
+865 RTFLVDPLKGGG

-883 FKYRDGKILLDDNSL
+883 FKYRDGKILLDDDKP
-898 EQAQAETS
+898 EQKQAETS
-906 TESCTETAIATGRA
+906 TESSADTDIAAECA
-920 IPTAVADERMEF
+920 IPVAMVDEAVEF
-932 IPGTFSDEDASDAPW
+932 NPGAFSDEDASDAAW